1 MRTFPLSPIL
11 PLPRCRSDFVRIPQI
26 QPLLVGLKRFAGL
39 KKTTIALVSG
49 AAVACVAL
57 VFMLASFVLSEDQ
70 QDETSPTAVAAI
82 YSKEDIIA
90 QQLTSIRNGYL
101 DTFHI
106 KEHSV
111 SDEDIAP
118 LEGLPGVRV
127 VMLDQGLISDDGM
140 KILATL
146 PDLMHL
152 RVRLSIISD
161 EGLAYLQGCENLRI
175 LNLPNCYLTDQGIN
189 SLRQLPRLRQLRIGG
204 DSVTE
209 LSYSIATLD
218 RIHALHLINV
228 PVTDEG
234 LKAIAAMPRLESLYL
249 DASQVTE
256 EGWQWL
262 FDHHPEL
269 HVHID
274 QHHHD
279 QDPQYHQHSSN
290 QTE

>member
-11 PLPRCRSDFVRIPQI
+11 LLPRCRSDFVRIPQI
-26 QPLLVGLKRFAGL
+26 PTLLVDLKRFVGL
-39 KKTTIALVSG
+39 KKTTLPLVIG
-49 AAVACVAL
+49 VAVACLAL
-57 VFMLASFVLSEDQ
+57 VFMIASSLLSG
-70 QDETSPTAVAAI
+70 DEQAETAPTAAAAI

-106 KEHSV
+106 KDHTV
-111 SDEDIAP
+111 SDEDILP
-118 LEGLPGVRV
+118 LEGLSGVRV
-127 VMLDQGLISDDGM
+127 VILDQGMISDDGM

-152 RVRLSIISD
+152 RVRISIISD
-161 EGLAYLQGCENLRI
+161 RGLGHLLGCENLRI
-175 LNLPNCYLTDQGIN
+175 LNLPNSQLTDEGIM

-218 RIHALHLINV
+218 KINALHLINV

-249 DASQVTE
+249 DSAQVTE
-256 EGWQWL
+256 AGWQWL

-269 HVHID
+269 HVHVD
-274 QHHHD
+274 QRHHD
-279 QDPQYHQHSSN
+279 RDPQYHEHASS
-290 QTE
+290 QPD